1 MSTIFYDVK
10 ISTPSGNWFTGFK
23 VDSGALS
30 VTYTAHDR
38 RRGGQVCRR
47 YTVTFKNDLRT
58 IEKAVVLSARG
69 GRMEL
74 FRNVSIR
81 RNLSRMLT
89 VTIYGGC
96 LFLDNAYFQ

>member
-1 MSTIFYDVK
+1 MANIFYDVK

-23 VDSGALS
+23 ADTDALS

-47 YTVTFKNDLRT
+47 YTVTFKDDLRT

-81 RNLSRMLT
+81 RNLSKMLM
-89 VTIYGGC
+89 VNLYGGS
-96 LFLDNAYFQ
+96 LW

>member
-1 MSTIFYDVK
+1 MANIFYDVK

-23 VDSGALS
+23 VDTEARS

-69 GRMEL
+69 GRVEL

-81 RNLSRMLT
+81 RNLSKMLI
-89 VTIYGGC
+89 VNLYGGS
-96 LFLDNAYFQ
+96 LW

>member
-1 MSTIFYDVK
+1 MANIFYDIK

-23 VDSGALS
+23 VDPEARS

-38 RRGGQVCRR
+38 RREGQVCRR
-47 YTVTFKNDLRT
+47 YTVTLKDDLKT

-81 RNLSRMLT
+81 ENLSRMLI
-89 VTIYGGC
+89 VTLFGGC
-96 LFLDNAYFQ
+96 LW

>member
-1 MSTIFYDVK
+1 MANIFYDVK

-23 VDSGALS
+23 VDSEARS
-30 VTYTAHDR
+30 VMYTAHDR
-38 RRGGQVCRR
+38 RRSGQVCRR
-47 YTVTFKNDLRT
+47 YTVIFKSDLKT

-81 RNLSRMLT
+81 KNLSRMLN
-89 VTIYGGC
+89 VSLFGGC
-96 LFLDNAYFQ
+96 LFMEDAYL

>member
-1 MSTIFYDVK
+1 MANIFYDIK

-23 VDSGALS
+23 VDTEARS

-47 YTVTFKNDLRT
+47 YTVTFKDDLRT

-69 GRMEL
+69 GRIEL

-81 RNLSRMLT
+81 RNLSKMLM
-89 VTIYGGC
+89 VNLYGGS
-96 LFLDNAYFQ
+96 LW

>member
-1 MSTIFYDVK
+1 MANIFYDAK

-23 VDSGALS
+23 VDTDALS

-47 YTVTFKNDLRT
+47 YTVTFKDDLRT
-58 IEKAVVLSARG
+58 IEKVVVLSARG

-81 RNLSRMLT
+81 RNLSRMLM
-89 VTIYGGC
+89 VN
-96 LFLDNAYFQ
+96 L

>member
-1 MSTIFYDVK
+1 MKVSYLFNSAK
-10 ISTPSGNWFTGFK
+10 FSTPSGNWFTDFK
-23 VDSGALS
+23 VDSDALS

-47 YTVTFKNDLRT
+47 YTVTFKADLKT

-81 RNLSRMLT
+81 NNLSRMLM
-89 VTIYGGC
+89 VT
-96 LFLDNAYFQ
+96 LFVEK

>member
-1 MSTIFYDVK
+1 MANIFYDVK

-23 VDSGALS
+23 VDTDALS

-47 YTVTFKNDLRT
+47 YIVTFKDDLRT
-58 IEKAVVLSARG
+58 IEKAVALSARG

-81 RNLSRMLT
+81 RNLSRMLI
-89 VTIYGGC
+89 VNLYGGS
-96 LFLDNAYFQ
+96 LW

>member
-1 MSTIFYDVK
+1 MANIFYDVK
-10 ISTPSGNWFTGFK
+10 ISTPAGNWFTGFK
-23 VDSGALS
+23 VDSEALS

-47 YTVTFKNDLRT
+47 YTVTFKDDLRT

-81 RNLSRMLT
+81 RNLSRMLM
-89 VTIYGGC
+89 VNLYGGS
-96 LFLDNAYFQ
+96 LW

>member
-1 MSTIFYDVK
+1 MYTVFNNVK
-10 ISTPSGNWFTGFK
+10 IGTPAGNWFTGFK
-23 VDSGALS
+23 VDPEARS

-47 YTVTFKNDLRT
+47 YTVTFKADLKT

-81 RNLSRMLT
+81 NNLSKMLI
-89 VTIYGGC
+89 VSLYGGC
-96 LFLDNAYFQ
+96 LFMEDAYL

>member
-1 MSTIFYDVK
+1 MANIFYDVK

-23 VDSGALS
+23 VDTDALS

-38 RRGGQVCRR
+38 RRSGQVCRR
-47 YTVTFKNDLRT
+47 YTVTFKADLKT

-81 RNLSRMLT
+81 RNLSRMLI
-89 VTIYGGC
+89 VSLFGGC
-96 LFLDNAYFQ
+96 LFFEDAYL

>member
-1 MSTIFYDVK
+1 MYTLFNDVK

-23 VDSGALS
+23 VDTEARS

-38 RRGGQVCRR
+38 RREGQVCRR
-47 YTVTFKNDLRT
+47 YTVTFKADLKT

-81 RNLSRMLT
+81 ENIARMLR
-89 VTIYGGC
+89 VTP
-96 LFLDNAYFQ
+96 FLESE

>member
-1 MSTIFYDVK
+1 MANIFYDVK

-23 VDSGALS
+23 VDSDALS

-38 RRGGQVCRR
+38 RREGQVCRR
-47 YTVTFKNDLRT
+47 YTVTFKDDLRT

-81 RNLSRMLT
+81 RNLSRMLM
-89 VTIYGGC
+89 VNLYGGC
-96 LFLDNAYFQ
+96 LW

>member
-1 MSTIFYDVK
+1 MYTLFNNVK
-10 ISTPSGNWFTGFK
+10 IVTPAGNWFTGFK
-23 VDSGALS
+23 VDTDALS

-47 YTVTFKNDLRT
+47 YTVTFKDDLRT

-81 RNLSRMLT
+81 RNLSRMLM
-89 VTIYGGC
+89 VNLYGGS
-96 LFLDNAYFQ
+96 LW

>member
-1 MSTIFYDVK
+1 MANIFYDVK
-10 ISTPSGNWFTGFK
+10 ISTTAGNWFTGFK
-23 VDSGALS
+23 VDSDARS

-47 YTVTFKNDLRT
+47 YTVTFKDDLKT

-81 RNLSRMLT
+81 KNLSRMLM
-89 VTIYGGC
+89 VTLYGES
-96 LFLDNAYFQ
+96 

>member
-1 MSTIFYDVK
+1 MANIFYDVK
-10 ISTPSGNWFTGFK
+10 ISTPSGNWFTDFK
-23 VDSGALS
+23 VDTDALS

-47 YTVTFKNDLRT
+47 YTVTFKDDLRT

-81 RNLSRMLT
+81 RNLSKMLM
-89 VTIYGGC
+89 VNLYGGS
-96 LFLDNAYFQ
+96 LW

>member
-1 MSTIFYDVK
+1 MANIFYDVK
-10 ISTPSGNWFTGFK
+10 ISTPAGNWFTGFK
-23 VDSGALS
+23 VDTDALS

-47 YTVTFKNDLRT
+47 YTVTFKDDLRT

-81 RNLSRMLT
+81 RNLSRMLM
-89 VTIYGGC
+89 VNLYGGP
-96 LFLDNAYFQ
+96 LW

>member
-1 MSTIFYDVK
+1 MANIFYDVK

-23 VDSGALS
+23 VDTDALS

-81 RNLSRMLT
+81 RNLSKMLM
-89 VTIYGGC
+89 VNLYCGS
-96 LFLDNAYFQ
+96 LW

>member
-1 MSTIFYDVK
+1 MSYLFNSVK

-23 VDSGALS
+23 VDLDALS

-47 YTVTFKNDLRT
+47 YTVTFKDDLRT
-58 IEKAVVLSARG
+58 IEKAVALSARG
-69 GRMEL
+69 GRREL

-81 RNLSRMLT
+81 RNLSRMLM
-89 VTIYGGC
+89 VNLYGGS
-96 LFLDNAYFQ
+96 LW

>member
-1 MSTIFYDVK
+1 MYTVFNNVK
-10 ISTPSGNWFTGFK
+10 IVTPIGNWFTGFK
-23 VDSGALS
+23 VDTEARS

-38 RRGGQVCRR
+38 RRSGQVCRR
-47 YTVTFKNDLRT
+47 YTVTFKQDLKT

-81 RNLSRMLT
+81 NNLSKMLI
-89 VTIYGGC
+89 VALFGGC
-96 LFLDNAYFQ
+96 LFMEDAYL

>member
-1 MSTIFYDVK
+1 MANIFYDVK

-23 VDSGALS
+23 VDTEARS

-47 YTVTFKNDLRT
+47 YTVTFKDDLRT

-81 RNLSRMLT
+81 RNLSKMLI
-89 VTIYGGC
+89 VNLYGGS
-96 LFLDNAYFQ
+96 LW

>member
-1 MSTIFYDVK
+1 MANIFYDVK

-23 VDSGALS
+23 VDTDALS

-47 YTVTFKNDLRT
+47 YTVTFKDDLRT

-81 RNLSRMLT
+81 RNLSRMLM
-89 VTIYGGC
+89 VNLYEGS
-96 LFLDNAYFQ
+96 LW

>member
-1 MSTIFYDVK
+1 MANIFYDVK
-10 ISTPSGNWFTGFK
+10 ISTPAGNWFTGFK
-23 VDSGALS
+23 VDTDALS

-38 RRGGQVCRR
+38 RREGQVCRR
-47 YTVTFKNDLRT
+47 YTVTFKSDLKT

-81 RNLSRMLT
+81 ENLSRMLI
-89 VTIYGGC
+89 VNLYGGS
-96 LFLDNAYFQ
+96 LW

>member
-1 MSTIFYDVK
+1 MANIFNDVK

-23 VDSGALS
+23 VDTDALS

-47 YTVTFKNDLRT
+47 YTVTFKDDLRT

-69 GRMEL
+69 GRMGL

-81 RNLSRMLT
+81 RNLSRMLM
-89 VTIYGGC
+89 VNLYGGS
-96 LFLDNAYFQ
+96 LW

>member
-1 MSTIFYDVK
+1 MSNIFYDVK

-23 VDSGALS
+23 VDTDALS

-47 YTVTFKNDLRT
+47 YAVTFKDDLRT
-58 IEKAVVLSARG
+58 IEKAVVLSSRG

-81 RNLSRMLT
+81 RNLSKMLM
-89 VTIYGGC
+89 VNLYGGS
-96 LFLDNAYFQ
+96 LW

>member
-1 MSTIFYDVK
+1 MTNIFYDVK

-23 VDSGALS
+23 VDTEARS

-81 RNLSRMLT
+81 RNLSRMLM
-89 VTIYGGC
+89 VNLYGGS
-96 LFLDNAYFQ
+96 LW

>member
-1 MSTIFYDVK
+1 MANIFYDVK

-23 VDSGALS
+23 VNTDALS

-47 YTVTFKNDLRT
+47 YTVTFKTDLRT
-58 IEKAVVLSARG
+58 IEKAVVLSVRG

-81 RNLSRMLT
+81 RNLSRMLM
-89 VTIYGGC
+89 VNLYGGS
-96 LFLDNAYFQ
+96 LW

>member
-1 MSTIFYDVK
+1 MANIFYDVK
-10 ISTPSGNWFTGFK
+10 ISTPTGNLFTGFK
-23 VDSGALS
+23 VDTDALS

-69 GRMEL
+69 GRIEL

-81 RNLSRMLT
+81 RNLSRMLI
-89 VTIYGGC
+89 VNLYGGS
-96 LFLDNAYFQ
+96 LW

>member
-1 MSTIFYDVK
+1 MANIFYDVK
-10 ISTPSGNWFTGFK
+10 INTPAGNWFTGFK
-23 VDSGALS
+23 VDTDALS

-47 YTVTFKNDLRT
+47 YTVTFKDDLRT

-81 RNLSRMLT
+81 RNLSRMLI
-89 VTIYGGC
+89 VNLYGGS
-96 LFLDNAYFQ
+96 LW

>member
-1 MSTIFYDVK
+1 MYTVFNNVK
-10 ISTPSGNWFTGFK
+10 IVTPSGNWFTGFK
-23 VDSGALS
+23 VDSEARS

-47 YTVTFKNDLRT
+47 YTVTFKADLKT

-81 RNLSRMLT
+81 KNLSKMLI
-89 VTIYGGC
+89 VSLYGGC
-96 LFLDNAYFQ
+96 LFMEDAYL

>member
-1 MSTIFYDVK
+1 MSYLFNSVK

-23 VDSGALS
+23 VDLDALS

-47 YTVTFKNDLRT
+47 YTVTFKDDLRT

-81 RNLSRMLT
+81 ENLSRMLR
-89 VTIYGGC
+89 VT
-96 LFLDNAYFQ
+96 FFVENSSRN